1 MEIWVIMGLPIAGII
16 FLLDYLLRR
25 KKWKDNTR
33 EEKVSLLIN
42 MISVVPYM
50 IFSAFGIL
58 MGITGNGSVTTFGNV
73 LYNVTLNMA
82 GIYFLIALAAVITS
96 EILRKVGKT
105 GASIWI
111 NIIAFAY
118 IVVVGFLN
126 YIASDLL

>member
-58 MGITGNGSVTTFGNV
+58 MGITGNGSVTAFGNV

-96 EILRKVGKT
+96 EILRKFGKT